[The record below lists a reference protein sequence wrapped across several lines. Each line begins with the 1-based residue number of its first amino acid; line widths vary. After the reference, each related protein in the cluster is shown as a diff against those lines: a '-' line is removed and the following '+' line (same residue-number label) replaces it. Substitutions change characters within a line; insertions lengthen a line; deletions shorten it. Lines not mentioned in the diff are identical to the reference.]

1 MLAQALG
8 DGLGAGNGAVLS
20 ARASDGNRDEWLQFC
35 QIAGEHG
42 GQKIRIA
49 QSEIACAGLGEDVV
63 GHGLVF
69 SGEMTQFINPV
80 GVLQEAHVD
89 DVIGVEGQAVLESEG
104 FDGDLEGALLP
115 RHDVADAAREIVDAH
130 VGGVD
135 DLVGCA
141 AQGREE
147 ALFGLD
153 AIHEGAGTLEGM
165 GSS

>member
-1 MLAQALG
+1 M
-8 DGLGAGNGAVLS
+8 LS

-69 SGEMTQFINPV
+69 SSEMTQFINPV

-115 RHDVADAAREIVDAH
+115 ATMSRMRRVRSWTLMSEVSMTSSAARRRAR
-130 VGGVD
+130 GG
-135 DLVGCA
+135 A
-141 AQGREE
+141 FRP
-147 ALFGLD
+147 
-153 AIHEGAGTLEGM
+153 
-165 GSS
+165 